1 MQPSSI
7 AGRGAFAYLARLA
20 PVPLAALILSVSA
33 SSYAMS
39 FAQAWDAARAYDAQY
54 QAAGHELASTQFGVP
69 IARASL
75 LPQVSLSA
83 STSESVGTRDFPN
96 SLNQQVRTR
105 LDYAA
110 PQSSLTLRLPI
121 FNREATS
128 RLSQA
133 EAQAEQAQS
142 VYRIRGLDLV
152 DRLAVAYVQVLLA
165 QEGKLLVDAQWQAQS
180 VQLGQFQQ
188 RLARG
193 EGTRVDTAQ
202 AQSALD
208 VTRVRQTDAD
218 DQLELARRQL
228 RRLTGLPT
236 PALNTL
242 APDYRP
248 APLAAE
254 SLTEWLELAIRQ
266 SPALQAR
273 EQALVAARMGVQR
286 NFAAHF
292 PRLDLVAS
300 ATKSQNESTS
310 SLNQT
315 TSLRSLALQLN
326 VPIFSGGG
334 IDASVKQAVADQSR
348 VEQEI
353 RIERENIEIEVQRFY
368 QSTMT
373 GRSRWEALRGAVE
386 AAELA
391 QLGMTRALQAGLAT
405 GSDVAETQSRVFAAR
420 RELAQ
425 ARVEYL
431 VARLRL
437 MIQAGMP
444 AADVVADLDRALVA
458 QSGVSTPA
466 PAPRP

>member
-1 MQPSSI
+1 MLPSSI
-7 AGRGAFAYLARLA
+7 ACHRVAERLVQVA
-20 PVPLAALILSVSA
+20 LAALILSVSVR
-33 SSYAMS
+33 SHAMS
-39 FAQAWDAARAYDAQY
+39 FAQAWEAARAHDAQY
-54 QAAGHELASTQFGVP
+54 QAAGHELASSQFAVP
-69 IARASL
+69 IARSAL

-83 STSESVGTRDFPN
+83 ATSESTGTRDFPN

-105 LDYAA
+105 LDYSA
-110 PQSSLTLRLPI
+110 PQSSLTMRLPI
-121 FNREATS
+121 FNREAQS

-133 EAQAEQAQS
+133 QAQAELAQS
-142 VYRIRGLDLV
+142 VYRSKGLDLV

-193 EGTRVDTAQ
+193 EGTRVETAQ
-202 AQSALD
+202 AQATLE
-208 VTRVRQTDAD
+208 VIRVRQTDAD

-242 APDYRP
+242 AADYQP
-248 APLAAE
+248 APLAVE

-273 EQALVAARMGVQR
+273 EQALVAARIGVQR

-300 ATKSQNESTS
+300 AAKSQNESTS
-310 SLNQT
+310 NLNQT

-405 GSDVAETQSRVFAAR
+405 GSDVSETQSRVFAAR

-425 ARVEYL
+425 ARIEYL

-458 QSGVSTPA
+458 PPVLPTSAT
-466 PAPRP
+466 RP